1 MIERQPTGE
10 YLVMLDDGS
19 IKVAQ
24 SPRAALNHVK
34 RDAERG
40 NKNVT
45 TTRVQW
51 RNVPEGSVPPK

>member
-1 MIERQPTGE
+1 
-10 YLVMLDDGS
+10 MLDDGS